1 MATSSP
7 RSAGAIP
14 SWAVYAQLILIRAVG
29 SRDFLPTAESRLR
42 RAVARAYEIEE
53 PAQERI
59 EEIAESWRPFR
70 SWVAF
75 LLRVSL
81 QDER

>member
-1 MATSSP
+1 M
-7 RSAGAIP
+7 
-14 SWAVYAQLILIRAVG
+14 G

-42 RAVARAYEIEE
+42 RAVAFAYDIDE
-53 PAQERI
+53 PTQERI

-81 QDER
+81 QDQPA